1 MKAFTSI
8 LGVFVLVR
16 LFSKFMDGY
25 GTKDDSEDTIQLNR
39 VAKSPLFNYSNEN
52 LVDTSLLSY
61 YSNMLNLN
69 QEPEVNLEVLDNHY
83 YRIVQQMENDRDLGL
98 RVNIDVHELV
108 TAYAYMTDMCRY
120 FGNRN

>member
-1 MKAFTSI
+1 MNTFTVI
-8 LGVFVLVR
+8 VGVFLLVR
-16 LFSKFMDGY
+16 LFNKFMDGY
-25 GTKDDSEDTIQLNR
+25 SSKVNSDDNIQINR
-39 VAKSPLFNYSNEN
+39 VTKSPLYNYSNEN
-52 LVDTSLLSY
+52 LVDDSLLSY
-61 YSNMLNLN
+61 YTNMLNLSH
-69 QEPEVNLEVLDNHY
+69 EPEVNLEILDNHY

>member
-1 MKAFTSI
+1 MNPFTAI
-8 LGVFVLVR
+8 VGVFLLVR
-16 LFSKFMDGY
+16 LFNKFMDGY
-25 GTKDDSEDTIQLNR
+25 SSKVNSDDNIQINR
-39 VAKSPLFNYSNEN
+39 VTKSPLFNYSNEN
-52 LVDTSLLSY
+52 LVDDSLLSY
-61 YSNMLNLN
+61 YTNMLNLSH
-69 QEPEVNLEVLDNHY
+69 EPEVNLEILDNHY

>member
-1 MKAFTSI
+1 MNPFTAI
-8 LGVFVLVR
+8 VGVFLLVR
-16 LFSKFMDGY
+16 LFNKFMDGY
-25 GTKDDSEDTIQLNR
+25 SSKVNSDDNIQINR
-39 VAKSPLFNYSNEN
+39 VTKSPLFNYSNEN
-52 LVDTSLLSY
+52 LVDDSLLSY
-61 YSNMLNLN
+61 YTNMLNLSH
-69 QEPEVNLEVLDNHY
+69 EPEVNIEILDNHY

>member
-1 MKAFTSI
+1 MNPFTAI
-8 LGVFVLVR
+8 VGVFLFVR
-16 LFSKFMDGY
+16 LFNKFMDGY
-25 GTKDDSEDTIQLNR
+25 SSKFNSDDNIQINR
-39 VAKSPLFNYSNEN
+39 VTKSPLFNYSNEN
-52 LVDTSLLSY
+52 LVDDSLLSY
-61 YSNMLNLN
+61 YTNMLNLSH
-69 QEPEVNLEVLDNHY
+69 EPEVNLEILDNHY

>member
-1 MKAFTSI
+1 MNPFTAI
-8 LGVFVLVR
+8 VGVFVLVR
-16 LFSKFMDGY
+16 LFNKFMEGY
-25 GTKDDSEDTIQLNR
+25 SSKDNAEDHIQINR

-52 LVDTSLLSY
+52 LVDISLLSY
-61 YSNMLNLN
+61 YSNMLNLDR
-69 QEPEVNLEVLDNHY
+69 EPEVNLEVLDNHY
-83 YRIVQQMENDRDLGL
+83 FRLIQQMENDRDMGL

>member
-1 MKAFTSI
+1 MSPFTAI
-8 LGVFVLVR
+8 LSVVVLVR
-16 LFSKFMDGY
+16 LFNKFMDGY
-25 GTKDDSEDTIQLNR
+25 GTKDDSEDNIQLNR
-39 VAKSPLFNYSNEN
+39 VAKPPLFNYSNEN
-52 LVDTSLLSY
+52 LVDASLLSY

-83 YRIVQQMENDRDLGL
+83 YRIVQQMENDSNLGL
-98 RVNIDVHELV
+98 RANIDVHELV